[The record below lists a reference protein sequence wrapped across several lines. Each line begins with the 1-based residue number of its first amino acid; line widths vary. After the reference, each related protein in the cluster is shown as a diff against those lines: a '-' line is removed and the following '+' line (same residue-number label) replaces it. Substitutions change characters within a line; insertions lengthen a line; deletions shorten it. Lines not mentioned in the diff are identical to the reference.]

1 MPPRRPASRPLR
13 PPAPPLSGRRAA
25 GPGSRRPKGFA
36 HALGGL
42 GGGGRPDGR
51 ERLQRRRYFSLA
63 IAVLE
68 LAGLVAL
75 FVAPAFRVSRIDV
88 SGNQRL
94 TEAQVIAAA
103 GLQRPGTVFQVDS
116 GRLERRLT
124 SATWVRAASVSAQL
138 PDRVSIHVDEWQ
150 PAAVYRAGG
159 GPPWYLSAEAVAL
172 GPAGDD
178 ASTLLGIDGPA
189 QPEPKSGRAL
199 LERPLLTALVNIQ
212 RSLPGLIGQDV
223 QSFTIDSCGNLT
235 LLARRGW
242 KAQFGRVI
250 TPEELATLKDKVAA
264 LRALAVSGD
273 VDFGTVQ
280 YVNVMNPAVVA
291 VPARGSARGGRASP
305 SPSAS
310 ASPSPAAAA
319 GPQIVSPCR

>member
-1 MPPRRPASRPLR
+1 M
-13 PPAPPLSGRRAA
+13 
-25 GPGSRRPKGFA
+25 
-36 HALGGL
+36 
-42 GGGGRPDGR
+42 
-51 ERLQRRRYFSLA
+51 
-63 IAVLE
+63 
-68 LAGLVAL
+68 AL

-88 SGNQRL
+88 SGNERL
-94 TEAQVIAAA
+94 TEPQVIAAA
-103 GLQRPGTVFQVDS
+103 GLQRPGSVFQVDP
-116 GRLERRLT
+116 RQLERRLT

-159 GPPWYLSAEAVAL
+159 GPPWYLSAQAVAL
-172 GPAGDD
+172 GLAGDD

-189 QPEPKSGRAL
+189 QPEPKTGRAL

-235 LLARRGW
+235 LNARRGW
-242 KAQFGRVI
+242 KAQFGRVN
-250 TPEELATLKDKVAA
+250 TPEELAALKNKVAA
-264 LRALAVSGD
+264 LRALAASGD
-273 VDFGTVQ
+273 VDFSSVQ

-291 VPARGSARGGRASP
+291 VPARSGARGGRASP
-305 SPSAS
+305 SPSPA
-310 ASPSPAAAA
+310 AAAA